1 MMATMTETTDRDG
14 RDRAYSAESEPP
26 PRRLRQRLLGD
37 VRARILASYVLLL
50 ALALIVS
57 VALVRQIL
65 DARLDSRI
73 AEELSQEVS
82 EFEAVAGET
91 RNGMPFGSIGAIAD
105 AYFARNVPG
114 DSEVVIAIPR
124 DGTVTAQT
132 PGGRPQEGVGDPFS
146 ERIEAWRSLD
156 GPEEGEFDSDQGVV
170 RYVATPVRGR
180 DRDLGT
186 FVVAGFIGPQQEEV
200 TEAVGVLAVVA
211 AGILLIGT
219 ALAFA
224 ISSRVLAPLRD
235 LSAAARSASGSDL
248 RRRIDAR
255 GSDEIAE
262 LARTFNRMMDRLEA
276 AFDSQREF
284 TRDVSHELRTP
295 IAVVSGHLELLG
307 EGTATEAERRESMAL
322 VTGELERMNRFV
334 EDLLLL
340 ARSENPDFLR
350 LQTVAL
356 DTLCEEIHAKAKLT
370 AERDWSLDSRSRA
383 SLVGDP
389 QRLTQAVMSLI
400 SNAVRQTGP
409 GDGIVI
415 GSVAE
420 AGSARIW
427 VADSGPGVPE
437 SERERIFERFARG
450 AGGRQTYEGSGM
462 GLAIVRAIAEAHGGR
477 VAVDEAAEGGARFE
491 IEVPLDPEDEIRRLG
506 DGGQL

>member
-1 MMATMTETTDRDG
+1 MTETTDPEAREG
-14 RDRAYSAESEPP
+14 AYSAESDPP
-26 PRRLRQRLLGD
+26 PRRFRQRLLGD

-73 AEELSQEVS
+73 AGELAQEVS

-91 RNGMPFGSIGAIAD
+91 RSGMPYRSIGEIAD

-114 DSEVVIAIPR
+114 DSEVVIAIPER
-124 DGTVTAQT
+124 GGVTAQT
-132 PGGRPQEGVGDPFS
+132 PGGRPQEGVGAPFVD
-146 ERIEAWRSLD
+146 RIDAWRRLD
-156 GPEEGEFDSDQGVV
+156 APEEGEFDSDQGVV

-180 DRDLGT
+180 DGALGT

-200 TEAVGVLAVVA
+200 SEAVGVLAVVA

-248 RRRIDAR
+248 RHRIDAR

-262 LARTFNRMMDRLEA
+262 LARTFNRMMDRLES
-276 AFDSQREF
+276 AFSSQREF

-307 EGTATEAERRESMAL
+307 EGTATEDERRESMAL
-322 VTGELERMNRFV
+322 VTGELDRMNRFV

-356 DTLCEEIHAKAKLT
+356 DTLAEEIHAKAKAT
-370 AERDWSLDSRSRA
+370 ADRDWRLDSRSRA

-389 QRLTQAVMSLI
+389 QRLTQAAMSLI
-400 SNAVRQTGP
+400 SNAVRQTEP
-409 GDGIVI
+409 GDRIVI
-415 GSVAE
+415 GSAAE
-420 AGSARIW
+420 SGAARIW
-427 VADSGPGVPE
+427 IADSGPGVPA

-450 AGGRQTYEGSGM
+450 AKGRQTYEGSGM
-462 GLAIVRAIAEAHGGR
+462 GLAIVRAIAEAHGGS
-477 VAVDEAAEGGARFE
+477 VSVGEAEEGGARFE
-491 IEVPLDPEDEIRRLG
+491 IEIPLDHEEEVRRRG
-506 DGGQL
+506 EGGRA